1 MSEQQKYKLRA
12 LESEGY
18 VTPRDYST
26 YLKFNILKG
35 RYFRIKVIAVIVS
48 LVVICAWLLLA
59 GWAYGNKSLW
69 IAAGA
74 IVLSAIMFLYMVNN
88 NVKRVCNKSAKVIR
102 AKQRTQ
108 FGKNGFVWE
117 LIFQNEEENEYHE
130 IFYDE
135 IEKIY
140 LAPKAMYIYIEK
152 RSVIVVPK
160 RNLKVA
166 PIEARAFLTKFVP
179 AHKVVVCV

>member
-1 MSEQQKYKLRA
+1 MSEQPKYKLKP
-12 LESEGY
+12 LEAEGF

-35 RYFRIKVIAVIVS
+35 KYYRIKVIAVIFS
-48 LVVICAWLLLA
+48 LVVICAWLLIA
-59 GWAYGNKSLW
+59 GLSKNDKNLW

-74 IVLSAIMFLYMVNN
+74 IALCAFMFLYTINI
-88 NVKRVCNKSAKVIR
+88 NVKRICNKGAKVVR
-102 AKQRTQ
+102 AKQRAQ
-108 FGKNGFVWE
+108 FGKNGLVWE
-117 LIFQNEEENEYHE
+117 LLFQNEEENEYNE

-135 IEKIY
+135 IDYIY

-152 RSVIVVPK
+152 RSVIVIPK
-160 RNLKVA
+160 RNLKIA

-179 AHKVVVCV
+179 AHKLIVCV

>member
-1 MSEQQKYKLRA
+1 MSEQPKYKLKP

-26 YLKFNILKG
+26 YLKFNLLKG
-35 RYFRIKVIAVIVS
+35 RYYRIKVIAVLLS
-48 LVVICAWLLLA
+48 LLVVCLWLLLA
-59 GWAYGNKSLW
+59 GLANNNSNLW

-74 IVLSAIMFLYMVNN
+74 IALCAFMFLYTVSV
-88 NVKRVCNKSAKVIR
+88 NVKRICNKSAKVIR

-108 FGKNGFVWE
+108 FGKNGFVFE
-117 LIFQNEEENEYHE
+117 LLFQNAEENEYNE

-152 RSVIVVPK
+152 RSVIVIPK

-166 PIEARAFLTKFVP
+166 PIEARAFLAKFVP
-179 AHKVVVCV
+179 AHKLVVCV